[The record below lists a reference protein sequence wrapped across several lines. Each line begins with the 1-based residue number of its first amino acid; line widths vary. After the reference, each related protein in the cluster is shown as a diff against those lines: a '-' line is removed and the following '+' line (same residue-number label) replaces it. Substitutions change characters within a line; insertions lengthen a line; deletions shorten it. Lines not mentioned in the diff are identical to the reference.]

1 MVCKR
6 HCTLRASH
14 YTPNSKYYTVLHLVK
29 IICSCY
35 SKNPLEQS
43 LTHNFHE
50 LTSFGQRDNVFV
62 MRQWHI
68 FLTKG
73 PIQDYSDNILPV
85 PSKTIM
91 KMLIYIYILVLILWL
106 SFPTTFIRF
115 FKSAFNS
122 AFIGSVNK
130 PHN

>member
-29 IICSCY
+29 IICRCY

-50 LTSFGQRDNVFV
+50 LTSFGQRGSVFV

-73 PIQDYSDNILPV
+73 PIQDYSDYILPV
-85 PSKTIM
+85 PSKTII
-91 KMLIYIYILVLILWL
+91 KTLIKATKIVQKPTAYISAYLMAFFSECIYS
-106 SFPTTFIRF
+106 SF
-115 FKSAFNS
+115 
-122 AFIGSVNK
+122 
-130 PHN
+130 